1 MSINIIIFLKNYF
14 SNRVHYCSQWS
25 AELVWGFDKVSDQIM
40 YLLSNITI
48 VLPSILRL
56 ECRLGRLSISFAANL
71 VVLTFPLIPYS
82 GSMYISSLLNSRTTK
97 DNPFWLSSSSIIKVM
112 MDSKNVALTIV
123 LLFGVDLSPQLF
135 ADSFDSSTNDSPN
148 DKIIR

>member
-1 MSINIIIFLKNYF
+1 
-14 SNRVHYCSQWS
+14 
-25 AELVWGFDKVSDQIM
+25 M